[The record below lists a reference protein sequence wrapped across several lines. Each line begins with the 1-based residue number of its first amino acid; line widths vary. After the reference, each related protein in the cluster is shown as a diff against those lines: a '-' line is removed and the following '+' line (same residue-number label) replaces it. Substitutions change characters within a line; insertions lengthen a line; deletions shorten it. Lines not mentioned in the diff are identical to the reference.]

1 MTEVLEYA
9 ARLSQVIGARPGG
22 TEEEQQASF
31 IIEETLKSNGLE
43 TSVEEFNCNPNY
55 ELPRIIC
62 CIVSIVLA
70 VLAIFLPLLL
80 VPAII
85 VCAIMAALY
94 VMEVVGISPLNNM
107 AKRGISQNVVAKYIP
122 SDAGFSSESTGSL
135 APMPD
140 AIDIDATSEEVEA
153 AQAGRRTR
161 SRAQGRQ
168 KGARKRKIIVLARY
182 DSGKVCRE
190 LNPPI
195 FGALNIIRWA
205 EMVGIVLIP
214 IFILLRTVTNAE
226 GGLLVFWN
234 VLIALGA
241 VCAFLPVLAYILHQT
256 APFTDGANNNASGV
270 AVMMEVARRIA
281 EGAREPMLPPSD
293 ADVLAEG
300 DGSGFI
306 PIMHGEEA
314 ARESGV
320 LPVDTD
326 LVYHEAAEG
335 VDPEA
340 VVPGEAAQAERLVGE
355 GVVPVAKPAGLVG
368 VAVAGAADGAAAAVG
383 VGAPAPGSAAAIAG
397 TGAIPAAPAI
407 LERPDEEDPN
417 VPAWFRKG
425 LKAAKAN
432 AEATGQTQEAN
443 IHRSRFADALDAA
456 AAASANSIQEFEAR
470 EAGKARAASEASGRT
485 ASGIDEER
493 LRQMRESIM
502 SSNVAAKAEVAAVAA
517 EIAAAD
523 AEAAKKAADEA
534 AARQQANIRAAELSP
549 EDAVSKAGSTL
560 QADVAAAIGAQQ
572 AEQAAAAAQAVEE
585 VAEQA
590 AVADRTISYI
600 PVAAEIPAEISASEI
615 ADVSAVDSVGKSA
628 ADILEEAS
636 AIASDGDAKSPESN
650 RKKRSIALPSLT
662 GAIEGIK
669 VKHQDAPLADDAER
683 GDGEKREAL
692 KAAGR
697 RVRSSL
703 ASLPSTDL
711 PPKGTP
717 GAPGSPSASAPA
729 ADSAANGA
737 EGAAA
742 ASAASA
748 SAKRAKR
755 AADSVSATVV
765 ASREGSTTS
774 FLAAAE
780 KEDAKAALSS
790 LDAPVSAPLPKLSG
804 DALAASDAGA
814 AGTTGSVSVSSVG
827 AFAVASSTSQFQPVG
842 DELIADVVE
851 DDIIIHD
858 ADDSDYTENITRT
871 GAMAGPGYVEMPKS
885 RASRLRNIFSRKKR
899 RDNDSLSFAEAVGID
914 DDFDARQVGAAR
926 GGWESF
932 QNESADYD
940 AGEAPAVG
948 GAQPQQPRAKRSHV
962 DEYSTNSQS
971 LRSRSED
978 WGGDAWEDD
987 WNGGAFSTLR
997 DRIAGSDNGDNGGSG
1012 REGRGSS
1019 RSGRGGTSRGSRTGG
1034 SSRRSPRGGDAPR
1047 SQRRLNPDEL
1057 LGHDADERA
1066 IDAEDML
1073 EEREQ
1078 IRSFRTGSAPL
1089 ASFEE
1094 VAAYASAFSTSLA
1107 DDPSMT
1113 GETDLTQEA
1122 PQQQGFQTEVW
1133 FVALGA
1139 ELADNAGI
1147 KAFISQHSDD
1157 LRGSVIID
1165 LDAMGAGTLSLIDEE
1180 GVIRRVKASSRMKRY
1195 VTKAGTSLGLHI
1207 NSTKMAWRE
1216 SAAYFTNRK
1225 GLQTIHV
1232 AGMKDGKPAY
1242 LGEAADKF
1250 ENLSEE
1256 KLLENTAFVL
1266 ELLNTI

>member
-70 VLAIFLPLLL
+70 VLAIFLPLVL

-107 AKRGISQNVVAKYIP
+107 AKRGISQNVVAKYFP
-122 SDAGFSSESTGSL
+122 GELGLSSESTGSL
-135 APMPD
+135 SPAPD
-140 AIDIDATSEEVEA
+140 AIDVDATSEEVA
-153 AQAGRRTR
+153 AAEAGRRTR
-161 SRAQGRQ
+161 TRAQGRQ
-168 KGARKRKIIVLARY
+168 KGSRKRKIIVLARY

-195 FGALNIIRWA
+195 FGMLTIIRWV
-205 EMVGIVLIP
+205 EMVAMVLIP
-214 IFILLRTVTNAE
+214 VLILLRTVTNAE
-226 GGLLVFWN
+226 GGVLVFWN
-234 VLIALGA
+234 VLIAVGA

-281 EGAREPMLPPSD
+281 EGAREPGLP
-293 ADVLAEG
+293 AAAEEAQLTEG
-300 DGSGFI
+300 DGGLV

-314 ARESGV
+314 ARESGM

-335 VDPEA
+335 VDPES
-340 VVPGEAAQAERLVGE
+340 VVPGEAAQAERLVSE
-355 GVVPVAKPAGLVG
+355 GVIPATRPAGLVG
-368 VAVAGAADGAAAAVG
+368 VAVAGSSEGVPGVTDASAAVLS
-383 VGAPAPGSAAAIAG
+383 SAAA
-397 TGAIPAAPAI
+397 GAIPAAPPI

-417 VPAWFRKG
+417 VPEWFRKG
-425 LKAAKAN
+425 IKAAKAN
-432 AEATGQTQEAN
+432 AEATGHTQEAN

-470 EAGKARAASEASGRT
+470 EADKARAASEGSGRT

-502 SSNVAAKAEVAAVAA
+502 NSNVAAKAEVAAVAA
-517 EIAAAD
+517 EIAASE
-523 AEAAKKAADEA
+523 AEAAKQAADEA
-534 AARQQANIRAAELSP
+534 AAREKAKASAAELSP
-549 EDAVSKAGSTL
+549 EDAVSKAGNTL

-615 ADVSAVDSVGKSA
+615 ADVSVVDTVGKSA

-636 AIASDGDAKSPESN
+636 AIASDGDTKAAEGN

-662 GAIEGIK
+662 GAIEGAK

-683 GDGEKREAL
+683 EDGEKREAL
-692 KAAGR
+692 KVAGR

-703 ASLPSTDL
+703 TSLPSTDL

-717 GAPGSPSASAPA
+717 GAPGATNASDG
-729 ADSAANGA
+729 ADAKGA
-737 EGAAA
+737 STKGAG
-742 ASAASA
+742 
-748 SAKRAKR
+748 R

-804 DALAASDAGA
+804 DASASEESAGS
-814 AGTTGSVSVSSVG
+814 SVSVSSVG

-885 RASRLRNIFSRKKR
+885 RASRLRNIFSRKKKR
-899 RDNDSLSFAEAVGID
+899 ENDSLSFSEAVGID
-914 DDFDARQVGAAR
+914 EGFDAREVGAAR

-940 AGEAPAVG
+940 AGGNPVGNQDRSSAQAP
-948 GAQPQQPRAKRSHV
+948 AKRSHV
-962 DEYSTNSQS
+962 DEYSTNSRS
-971 LRSRSED
+971 LRNRSED
-978 WGGDAWEDD
+978 WGGDAWDDD

-997 DRIAGSDNGDNGGSG
+997 DRIAGGDGGNAG
-1012 REGRGSS
+1012 DGDGRGSGTG
-1019 RSGRGGTSRGSRTGG
+1019 RSGRGSQARSGRNGSRASRGAGSAGRR
-1034 SSRRSPRGGDAPR
+1034 SSRDDAPR
-1047 SQRRLNPDEL
+1047 TQRRRNPDEL
-1057 LGHDADERA
+1057 LGDVADERA
-1066 IDAEDML
+1066 IGAEDML

-1094 VAAYASAFSTSLA
+1094 VAAYASAFSTNLA
-1107 DDPSMT
+1107 DDPSLT
-1113 GETDLTQEA
+1113 GEVDLTQE

-1157 LRGSVIID
+1157 LRGSVIVD

-1207 NSTKMAWRE
+1207 NSTKMVWRE
-1216 SAAYFTNRK
+1216 SAAYYTNRK